1 MAQIAP
7 PAPRGQTA
15 PAPPAPAR
23 RAVRVPAAKLRKL
36 GVPPVWRELLLIAI
50 FYAAYMLTR
59 MILVQDGTAPAFAHA
74 DQILAAERAMGIDV
88 ELGLNQMLLQV
99 PWLARTANIFYAT
112 AHFAV
117 TLGVV
122 VWLYRRR
129 PDDYRWAR
137 TGIMIAT
144 GVALLGFWLYPLA
157 PPRFLHSEG
166 FVDPVTALHSLGL
179 YASDASG
186 TLTNQYAAMPS
197 MHAGWAMWCGFLL
210 MRLAVRRWA
219 KVLGLIYP
227 ATTVFVILST
237 ANHYI
242 LDAVAGIALIGA
254 AMGLSWLL
262 YHRCPQALLDLRART
277 AATAVQAA
285 GRIPLGRLTPG
296 RSPVVRPPLVPA
308 PLGRRRTGGND
319 SPVVGGATES
329 GI

>member
-15 PAPPAPAR
+15 QARPAPAR
-23 RAVRVPAAKLRKL
+23 RVAGVPAAKRIS
-36 GVPPVWRELLLIAI
+36 VPPVWRELLLIAI
-50 FYAAYMLTR
+50 FYTGYTLTR
-59 MILVQDGTAPAFAHA
+59 IVLVQDGTGPAFAHA
-74 DQILAAERAMGIDV
+74 DQILSTERFLGIDV
-88 ELGLNQMLLQV
+88 ELGLNQWLLQV

-117 TLGVV
+117 TLTIV

-129 PDDYRWAR
+129 PQDYRWAR

-197 MHAGWAMWCGFLL
+197 MHAGWAMWCGFL
-210 MRLAVRRWA
+210 MIKLAARRWA
-219 KVLGLIYP
+219 KVLGVIYP

-254 AMGLSWLL
+254 AMTLSWVL
-262 YHRCPQALLDLRART
+262 YHHCPKSILALRDRTTSLLVQRLRARPSP
-277 AATAVQAA
+277 ATADS
-285 GRIPLGRLTPG
+285 GG
-296 RSPVVRPPLVPA
+296 VRGA
-308 PLGRRRTGGND
+308 RETG
-319 SPVVGGATES
+319 
-329 GI
+329 I